1 MEIHRSAYR
10 HGITDDEIDHA
21 WRNALAFYDIDTEH
35 EPTKSLCIGPDTAG
49 NLLELLFLQLA
60 DDDLIIHAM
69 PLRPVFRT
77 YLTGEDS

>member
-1 MEIHRSAYR
+1 MEIHSSAYR
-10 HGITDDEIDHA
+10 HGLDDEAIEHA
-21 WRNALAFYDIDTEH
+21 WGNALGFYDIGPDDD
-35 EPTKSLCIGPDTAG
+35 PPKSLCIGPDPAG
-49 NLLELLFLQLA
+49 NLLEILYLQLD